1 MSFRFESILKLNKN
15 KEDLLQKDMG
25 KINTMIQKQ
34 KDSQNFMQEVTD
46 NKKEELNQKKRQNI
60 DIDTMILYDNFFR
73 GTQIHK
79 TRQDTIISE
88 INVKLEAKREE
99 VVEAMRKRKTL
110 EILKDRNKIKEN
122 KLREKKDLA
131 IQDENASNLWV
142 RKGIYYEK

>member
-1 MSFRFESILKLNKN
+1 
-15 KEDLLQKDMG
+15 MG
-25 KINTMIQKQ
+25 LINAMIQKQ
-34 KDSQNFMQEVTD
+34 KDSQHFMRKLTN
-46 NKKEELNQKKRQNI
+46 NKKDELNQKKRQDLDVN
-60 DIDTMILYDNFFR
+60 TMILYDNFFR

-99 VVEAMRKRKTL
+99 VVKAMRKRKTL
-110 EILKDRNKIKEN
+110 EILKDRNKIKER

-142 RKGIYYEK
+142 RKGV

>member
-1 MSFRFESILKLNKN
+1 LSFRFESILRLNKN
-15 KEDLLQKDMG
+15 KEDLLQRDMG

-60 DIDTMILYDNFFR
+60 DVDAIILYDNFFR
-73 GTQIHK
+73 GTQTQK

-88 INVKLEAKREE
+88 INVKLEEKREE

-110 EILKDRNKIKEN
+110 EILKDRNKIKER

-131 IQDENASNLWV
+131 IQDENASNLWG
-142 RKGIYYEK
+142 RKGI

>member
-15 KEDLLQKDMG
+15 KEDLLQRDMG

-34 KDSQNFMQEVTD
+34 KESQNFMKEVTEK
-46 NKKEELNQKKRQNI
+46 KKEELNQKKRQNI
-60 DIDTMILYDNFFR
+60 DVNTMFLYENFFR

-88 INVKLEAKREE
+88 INVKLEVKREE
-99 VVEAMRKRKTL
+99 VIEAMRKRKTL
-110 EILKDRNKIKEN
+110 EILKDRNKIKER

-131 IQDENASNLWV
+131 IQDENASNLWR
-142 RKGIYYEK
+142 RKGI

>member
-1 MSFRFESILKLNKN
+1 LSFRYESILKLNKN
-15 KEDLLQKDMG
+15 KEDLLQRDMG
-25 KINTMIQKQ
+25 QINTMIQKQ
-34 KDSQNFMQEVTD
+34 KVGQKFMKEVTE

-60 DIDTMILYDNFFR
+60 DIRTMILYDNFFK

-110 EILKDRNKIKEN
+110 EILKDQNRRKER

-131 IQDENASNLWV
+131 IQDENASNLWG
-142 RKGIYYEK
+142 RKGV

>member
-15 KEDLLQKDMG
+15 KEDLLQRDMG
-25 KINTMIQKQ
+25 KINAMIQKQ
-34 KDSQNFMQEVTD
+34 KDSQNFMQEVTE
-46 NKKEELNQKKRQNI
+46 NKKEEFNHKKRQNI
-60 DIDTMILYDNFFR
+60 DVRTMILYDNFFR

-99 VVEAMRKRKTL
+99 VVEAMRIRKTL
-110 EILKDRNKIKEN
+110 EILKDRNKIKEK

-131 IQDENASNLWV
+131 IQDENASNLWG
-142 RKGIYYEK
+142 RKGF

>member
-1 MSFRFESILKLNKN
+1 
-15 KEDLLQKDMG
+15 MG

-34 KDSQNFMQEVTD
+34 KDSQNFMQEVTE
-46 NKKEELNQKKRQNI
+46 NKKEEFNQKKRQNI
-60 DIDTMILYDNFFR
+60 DIRTMILYDNFFQ

-110 EILKDRNKIKEN
+110 EILKDRNKRKER
-122 KLREKKDLA
+122 KLKEKKDLA
-131 IQDENASNLWV
+131 IQDENASNLWG
-142 RKGIYYEK
+142 RKGF

>member
-15 KEDLLQKDMG
+15 KEDLLQRDMG

-34 KDSQNFMQEVTD
+34 KDSQNFMQEVTE

-60 DIDTMILYDNFFR
+60 DVRTMVLYDNFFR

-110 EILKDRNKIKEN
+110 EILKDRDKRKER

-131 IQDENASNLWV
+131 IQDENASNLWG
-142 RKGIYYEK
+142 RKGF

>member
-1 MSFRFESILKLNKN
+1 
-15 KEDLLQKDMG
+15 MG

-34 KDSQNFMQEVTD
+34 KDSQNFMQEVTE

-60 DIDTMILYDNFFR
+60 DVDTMILYDNFFR

-110 EILKDRNKIKEN
+110 EILKHRNKIKER
-122 KLREKKDLA
+122 KLKEKKDLA
-131 IQDENASNLWV
+131 ILDENASNLWGK
-142 RKGIYYEK
+142 KGV